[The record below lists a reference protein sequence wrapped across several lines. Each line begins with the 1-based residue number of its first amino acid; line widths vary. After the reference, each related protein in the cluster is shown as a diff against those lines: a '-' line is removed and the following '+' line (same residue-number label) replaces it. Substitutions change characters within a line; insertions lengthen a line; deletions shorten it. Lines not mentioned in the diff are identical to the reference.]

1 MFPGGTFGF
10 LMSFQIA
17 VYSFIGIEL
26 IGVTAGETKDPEKTL
41 PKAINNVPIRIL
53 LFSYMDHVFSNYVSH
68 TLE

>member
-26 IGVTAGETKDPEKTL
+26 IGVTAGELDWKNLTE
-41 PKAINNVPIRIL
+41 
-53 LFSYMDHVFSNYVSH
+53 SN
-68 TLE
+68 